1 MYGSVCIKEVYGVA
15 ILDACSKGWE
25 GGGEESEV
33 SGKENVVTSSIG
45 KVSFIEKDVWSL
57 VL

>member
-15 ILDACSKGWE
+15 ILDACSKGW